1 MKTAFM
7 FPGQGSQYVGM
18 GKKLYDEYPEARKL
32 MERANEI
39 LGFSI
44 TKLMFEGPEKELT
57 ETKNAQPALYI
68 AGAAAF
74 EFLKNEKGMGPDVTL
89 GHSLGEFTALYAA
102 GVFDFETGLKVV
114 RKRGELMSEAGAK
127 YPGTMAAVISKKSIV
142 EIEEILEKV
151 NGVVVVAN
159 INSREQ
165 IVISGEIEAVKETMK
180 LLKEAG
186 AKRVVP
192 LRVSAAFHSPL
203 MEEPAREFAE
213 FLEGV
218 EFKEPEVPVI
228 PNFTAKAT
236 TDVNEIKNALKDQ
249 LTGSVRWV
257 ESVEEAHRL
266 GVERF
271 IEVGPGKVLKGL
283 VSRILR
289 NVEVLN
295 FESPGDIG

>member
-18 GKKLYDEYPEARKL
+18 GKKLYDSYEKARQL
-32 MERANEI
+32 LDRADEI

-44 TKLMFEGPEKELT
+44 SKLMFEGPESELT
-57 ETKNAQPALYI
+57 ETKNAQPALFI
-68 AGAAAF
+68 AGAAAY
-74 EFLKNEKGMGPDVTL
+74 EYLKNEKGMTPDVVL

-127 YPGTMAAVISKKSIV
+127 YPGTMAAVISKKSV
-142 EIEEILEKV
+142 DEIENILKQV

-165 IVISGEIEAVKETMK
+165 VVISGEIDAVKEAMK

-203 MEEPAREFAE
+203 MEEPAKEFAR
-213 FLEGV
+213 FLETV
-218 EFKEPEVPVI
+218 SFNEPGVPVI

-236 TDVNEIKNALKDQ
+236 TSVDEIKEALKKQ
-249 LTGSVRWV
+249 LTGSVKWV
-257 ESVEEAHRL
+257 ESIEEARRI

-283 VSRILR
+283 VSRILKD
-289 NVEVLN
+289 VEVMS
-295 FESPGDIG
+295 FEAPED